1 MGADPCIVLVQS
13 LQLSKHFPY
22 FRRVSRNLEY
32 YCSEVYHTESMLE
45 SAFRHAT
52 AAGLFWWSMTRSSIW
67 TSPSPPTLWPLWPS
81 VLENVSVLNVVN
93 KLGLLVVIFRRG
105 LLFPQDED
113 FLLST
118 MLWYVISND
127 VVAIKKIQNE
137 MLISG

>member
-13 LQLSKHFPY
+13 LQFSKHFPY
-22 FRRVSRNLEY
+22 FRRVSRNSEY

-67 TSPSPPTLWPLWPS
+67 TSPPTLWPS

-127 VVAIKKIQNE
+127 VVAIKNIQND
-137 MLISG
+137 MLFSG

>member
-1 MGADPCIVLVQS
+1 MGADSWIVLVQS
-13 LQLSKHFPY
+13 LQFSKHFPY
-22 FRRVSRNLEY
+22 FRKVSRNSEY
-32 YCSEVYHTESMLE
+32 YFSEVYHTESMLE

-67 TSPSPPTLWPLWPS
+67 TSPPTLWALWPS